1 MCGVCKDDRLISVFT
16 YTVVFLTVGRYGIVL
31 KKLDL
36 LKEAV
41 TVLTESVHKAPLH
54 WGAWLELSLLI
65 TDKDTVSRLSTRT
78 PSVVLVQG
86 HGQ

>member
-1 MCGVCKDDRLISVFT
+1 MFKYTGVFVNVF
-16 YTVVFLTVGRYGIVL
+16 RYGIVL

-65 TDKDTVSRLSTRT
+65 TDKDTVSSLSTRT
-78 PSVVLVQG
+78 QSVVLGQG